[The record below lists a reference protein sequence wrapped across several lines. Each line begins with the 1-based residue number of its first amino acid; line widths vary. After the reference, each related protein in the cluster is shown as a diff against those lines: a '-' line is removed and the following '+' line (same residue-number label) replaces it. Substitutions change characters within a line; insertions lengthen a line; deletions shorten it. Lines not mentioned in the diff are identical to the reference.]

1 MWMNVEKGVV
11 GCEEKE
17 EVGETEDRGVYEG
30 ATPATTRATA
40 TATATATTTKRPL
53 GDSYLENISHYRRLP
68 TPAYACL
75 CFVRYTLSS
84 LGIIQNDP
92 LL

>member
-1 MWMNVEKGVV
+1 MMRMNVEKGVV

-40 TATATATTTKRPL
+40 TATATTTKRPL

-68 TPAYACL
+68 TPAFALFGIHC
-75 CFVRYTLSS
+75 RLSA
-84 LGIIQNDP
+84 LYRMTHYCE
-92 LL
+92 